1 MVTIPYFIFHVTR
14 KCWLKLIQ
22 EYITNVVFFDIK
34 LILNMK
40 REEQTFFFTATIE
53 WLQRIENWK
62 VWKKLNMCKW
72 LIVEYILVVV
82 FIFLDHG
89 CAKKIICDAVLFK
102 KIILCSSFYFLCT
115 KDETILIYQTFL
127 TKRVLKLNQC
137 CMPKYFIFC
146 FFLFL
151 QVSLFLST
159 IVWRCQPSGT
169 SMN

>member
-1 MVTIPYFIFHVTR
+1 MLTKAHSRIYNQRCFLWYQINLEYER
-14 KCWLKLIQ
+14 K
-22 EYITNVVFFDIK
+22 
-34 LILNMK
+34 
-40 REEQTFFFTATIE
+40 EEQTFSFVCSNNSMV
-53 WLQRIENWK
+53 LRIENWK

-72 LIVEYILVVV
+72 LIVAYIVVV

-89 CAKKIICDAVLFK
+89 WAKTLYAMPYALFK
-102 KIILCSSFYFLCT
+102 KIILWCSLCFMCT
-115 KDETILIYQTFL
+115 KDETILIYLTFL

-169 SMN
+169 SLY